1 MVNTGVISTAAA
13 ALLCALPAVHAGLY
27 PKSSAV
33 LSIDGK
39 DYDRMIAQSNYTSVG
54 ICDHI
59 WNIIG
64 L

>member
-1 MVNTGVISTAAA
+1 MVKTGVISTAAA
-13 ALLCALPAVHAGLY
+13 ALLCVLPSVHAGLY

-33 LSIDGK
+33 LSLDGK

-54 ICDHI
+54 ISKHNKI
-59 WNIIG
+59 PR